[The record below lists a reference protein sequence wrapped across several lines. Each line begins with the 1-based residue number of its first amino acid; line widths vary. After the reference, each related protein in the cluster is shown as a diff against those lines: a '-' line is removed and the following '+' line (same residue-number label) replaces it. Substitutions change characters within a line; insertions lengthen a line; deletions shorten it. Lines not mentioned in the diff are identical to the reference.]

1 MRPLSPTLLL
11 SVLTVLTSAQPA
23 DPRTDYFF
31 RFLGGSPTL
40 HNQRL
45 RDNTSATFIS
55 SPGAVRP
62 PFNPAD
68 HFRRLASNASVPS
81 SGAILTVVPTHPHPP
96 PVPGYYGLSDAEG
109 VRDAYRLISTY
120 RVGDEGAGFKYT
132 GWELR
137 RQKGSGKV
145 LLRYGGDADGEWRW
159 IAVRE
164 GVPVFDENGEV
175 EREGDKWVPWWVR
188 PSGENAAVL
197 AGWEYEVVDLE
208 LEVTRG
214 SVNSGAPGGVEE

>member
-1 MRPLSPTLLL
+1 MRPLLSFPLLAL
-11 SVLTVLTSAQPA
+11 LTALTEAQL
-23 DPRTDYFF
+23 PRTDYFF

-45 RDNTSATFIS
+45 RTNTSSTFIS
-55 SPGAVRP
+55 SPGAVIP
-62 PFNPAD
+62 PFDPGD
-68 HFRRLASNASVPS
+68 HFRRLSSNASVPS
-81 SGAILTVVPTHPHPP
+81 SNAILTVVPTHPHPP

-109 VRDAYRLISTY
+109 VKDAYRLISTY
-120 RVGDEGAGFKYT
+120 RVGDEGPGFKYT

-145 LLRYGGDADGEWRW
+145 LLRYSGDVDGEWRW

-164 GVPVFDENGEV
+164 GVPVFGENGV
-175 EREGDKWVPWWVR
+175 EREGEKWVPWWVR
-188 PSGENAAVL
+188 PSGENARVL

-208 LEVTRG
+208 LEVTVG
-214 SVNSGAPGGVEE
+214 AVNSGAPGGVEE